1 MQVNRCHKQDKQNSS
16 KNKPN
21 KVTVPATYPDTRYP
35 KTNIANPSDENV
47 IRAKEWVEFDQL

>member
-1 MQVNRCHKQDKQNSS
+1 MQINDNNRENKQNSRN
-16 KNKPN
+16 NKPD
-21 KVTVPATYPDTRYP
+21 KITVPATYPDTRYP